1 MSFNLEMFLVV
12 STAVTGVVLVLYR
25 LLRGRRA
32 AQSKRPWP
40 VELSH
45 SFFPILLIV
54 LVFRS
59 FLFEPFRIPS
69 GSMLPTLEIG
79 DFILVNKFSYGLR
92 LPVLHRNFLDVGAP
106 ARGDVVV
113 FRFPDD
119 PSQNFIKRLI
129 GLPGDRIVYRDK
141 RLRVNGDEIKLTP
154 FEPDARERSQPEDRI
169 YARERLS
176 GAEHLILL
184 RDGAYARSGEW
195 EVPAGHYFVMGDN
208 RDNSNDSRVW
218 GFVPEDHLAGRA
230 GLVWMHW
237 NWSGGGIDFS
247 RIGRRIL

>member
-1 MSFNLEMFLVV
+1 MSLNLEMFLVV
-12 STAVTGVVLVLYR
+12 STALTGAMLLAYR
-25 LLRGRRA
+25 LFCRRRR
-32 AQSKRPWP
+32 SDNKRPWS
-40 VELSH
+40 VEMAH

-54 LVFRS
+54 LVFRT

-69 GSMLPTLEIG
+69 GSMLPTLKIG
-79 DFILVNKFSYGLR
+79 DFILVKKFSYSLR
-92 LPVLHRNFLDVGAP
+92 LPVLHYGLWELGKP
-106 ARGDVVV
+106 ERGDVVV

-141 RLRVNGDEIKLTP
+141 NLYINGDEIELTLSDRGGEEGFLQVGWTP
-154 FEPDARERSQPEDRI
+154 AREH
-169 YARERLS
+169 LH
-176 GAEHLILL
+176 GAGHTILL
-184 RDGAYARSGEW
+184 RDGAYARNGVW

-218 GFVPEDHLAGRA
+218 GFVPEGNLAGRA
-230 GLVWMHW
+230 GLIWMHW
-237 NWSGGGIDFS
+237 NWDHGGIDFS